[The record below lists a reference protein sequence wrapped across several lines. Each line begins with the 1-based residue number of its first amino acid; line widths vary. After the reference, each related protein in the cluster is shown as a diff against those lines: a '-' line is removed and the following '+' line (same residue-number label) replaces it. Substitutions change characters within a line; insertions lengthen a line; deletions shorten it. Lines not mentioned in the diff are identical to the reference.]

1 MPVLDDAI
9 GVGVLGTELDDDG
22 SIRGTFGGGKPQAH
36 LHDHPIL
43 DQDIGGG
50 GAAQRRIGQ
59 TAATDE
65 ADALFLGGHCR
76 VSSQEEVTDAALK
89 GAVP

>member
-1 MPVLDDAI
+1 MAMGMGIDQA
-9 GVGVLGTELDDDG
+9 GMHEQALGIDH
-22 SIRGTFGGGKPQAH
+22 RGTFRGGKPQAH
-36 LHDHPIL
+36 FHDHPIL

-50 GAAQRRIGQ
+50 GAAHCRIGQ
-59 TAATDE
+59 AAATDE

-89 GAVP
+89 GAAP